1 MMHLPGRSDLA
12 DEVPRGIRWRRE
24 QDHEDRERPAD
35 PPGAVWFVIVVIY
48 EAMESRSRMRRLNTR
63 MYHGR

>member
-1 MMHLPGRSDLA
+1 VGFDGGTNKIMKIVKDPLT
-12 DEVPRGIRWRRE
+12 RR
-24 QDHEDRERPAD
+24 
-35 PPGAVWFVIVVIY
+35 VLFWFVIVLIY